1 MVETLNIGPY
11 SIRLLPLYD
20 GPLPKADA
28 GSESEALALLLND
41 AVVNPGAEA
50 LAEAIEQSREG
61 GDEIV
66 SVTPDSDDPA
76 LARIGMMGRRDTL
89 TVTWDALRKGLAE
102 LRSIRA
108 AWRPEPGPWLFLRQG
123 RSPFVTPQDHERI
136 KKLEEEAAA
145 IDALDTEAEVGDE
158 PQELIGRRRR
168 FLLDCEDAG
177 LFATDYSDER
187 EKWLDYWFASR
198 LLALRRA
205 ALKLRLWGLL
215 GASEDPS
222 RGRVCLDYTRLEL
235 WPPGENGQKW
245 GESAL
250 KLMKAP
256 TAGLQ
261 GAIIE
266 RVGGKTTIRVWW
278 RRDGYNPML
287 LAVAK

>member
-1 MVETLNIGPY
+1 MVETLNVAPY

-20 GPLPKADA
+20 GPLPKVET

-50 LAEAIEQSREG
+50 IAEAIEQSREG

-76 LARIGMMGRRDTL
+76 LARIGMMGRRDTI
-89 TVTWDALRKGLAE
+89 TVTWDALRKALAD

-108 AWRPEPGPWLFLRQG
+108 AWQPEPGPWLFVRTG
-123 RSPFVTPQDHERI
+123 KSPFVTPQDHERI

-145 IDALDTEAEVGDE
+145 IDALDFEAEVGDE
-158 PQELIGRRRR
+158 PLELIERRRR
-168 FLLDCEDAG
+168 FLLDSEDAG
-177 LFATDYSDER
+177 VFATDYSDER

-205 ALKLRLWGLL
+205 ALKLRSWGLL

-235 WPPGENGQKW
+235 WPPGENGQNW

-250 KLMKAP
+250 KLMKEP
-256 TAGLQ
+256 TEGLQ

-266 RVGGKTTIRVWW
+266 RVGGKTTMRVWW
-278 RRDGYNPML
+278 RRDGDNPML